1 MSNQCISIRGKGHS
15 TERCPYKAKA
25 GESWCGHHIKQ
36 QNRVAFQAATPK
48 NKNPLDPSDAATKV
62 AAAWRRYIA
71 RRSGP
76 LLWFRG
82 ESNNPTDFYTTEP
95 VEEIPL
101 RSFVSFVDE
110 SGKGYI
116 MDIASAVALAVHANA
131 AGEESL
137 NPFNR
142 APLPT
147 TFLKRLLRHKP
158 TKASS
163 MPTPAPSSAATT
175 DLFRAMEDLGYYT
188 DPAWFNDLRYVDL
201 VRFYIELAHIWYTS
215 AELTDADRNRIIP
228 ARSRLFAVPVR
239 TIGSLEPAALKQTVL
254 DTCTL
259 FVSAATARS
268 DRQLGA
274 MYVIGAL
281 SLLHRGPRQAYPWM
295 FESVAPG
302 VTRNSGEGHIAILH
316 PVVMSY

>member
-36 QNRVAFQAATPK
+36 QNRIAFRPQK
-48 NKNPLDPSDAATKV
+48 NKNPLDYATAISKV

-82 ESNNPTDFYTTEP
+82 ESNNPTDFYTTES
-95 VEEIPL
+95 VENIPL
-101 RSFVSFVDE
+101 RSFISFVDE
-110 SGKGYI
+110 TGKGYI
-116 MDIASAVALAVHANA
+116 MDIASAIALAVHANSD
-131 AGEESL
+131 GEEPL

-142 APLPT
+142 APLPVL
-147 TFLKRLLRHKP
+147 FLQRILRHKP
-158 TKASS
+158 AKATNIT
-163 MPTPAPSSAATT
+163 TPAPPSAATT
-175 DLFRAMEDLGYYT
+175 DLFRTMEDLGYYT
-188 DPAWFNDLRYVDL
+188 DPTWFNDLRYVDL
-201 VRFYIELAHIWYTS
+201 VRFYIELAHIWFTS
-215 AELTDADRNRIIP
+215 AGLTAADRARIIP
-228 ARSRLFAVPVR
+228 TRTHLFNVPVR
-239 TIGSLEPAALKQTVL
+239 IVGQLSPPTLKQTVL
-254 DTCTL
+254 DNCTL
-259 FVSAATARS
+259 FVSAAAARS

-281 SLLHRGPRQAYPWM
+281 SLLHYGARQAYSWM

-302 VTRNSGEGHIAILH
+302 VTRNGGDGHIAILH
-316 PVVMSY
+316 PAVLNY